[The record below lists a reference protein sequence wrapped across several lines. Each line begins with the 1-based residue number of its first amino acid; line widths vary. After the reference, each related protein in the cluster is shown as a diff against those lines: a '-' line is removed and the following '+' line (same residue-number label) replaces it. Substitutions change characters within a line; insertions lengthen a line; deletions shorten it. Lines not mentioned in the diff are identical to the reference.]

1 VYIGKHNQ
9 KVSFSLCT
17 ERTVVKNIN
26 MTQEEKVMK
35 KLIRKIS
42 LIMCVVM
49 LTLAVSAC
57 GKSNDDTKKEDT
69 KTEDTAKDTTKDDA
83 DDADAD
89 DEDNS
94 TITGKF
100 KTLEDFVNSDIM
112 QQQLEE
118 QLASLEGS
126 GIALA
131 LTAEDNK
138 LIYNFTIED
147 ADLAAALA
155 ADPSTLQSS
164 LQSQASTFEAVASSL
179 KAAVEVDNPVVVVR
193 YLDNAGTEI
202 VSQEFAG

>member
-1 VYIGKHNQ
+1 M
-9 KVSFSLCT
+9 
-17 ERTVVKNIN
+17 KN
-26 MTQEEKVMK
+26 
-35 KLIRKIS
+35 LIRKIS

-83 DDADAD
+83 DDTDDADAD

-118 QLASLEGS
+118 QLSSLEGS

>member
-1 VYIGKHNQ
+1 
-9 KVSFSLCT
+9 
-17 ERTVVKNIN
+17 
-26 MTQEEKVMK
+26 MK

-69 KTEDTAKDTTKDDA
+69 KTEDTAKDTTK

>member
-1 VYIGKHNQ
+1 M
-9 KVSFSLCT
+9 
-17 ERTVVKNIN
+17 KN
-26 MTQEEKVMK
+26 
-35 KLIRKIS
+35 LIRKIS

-83 DDADAD
+83 DDTDDADAD

-118 QLASLEGS
+118 QLSSLEGS

-202 VSQEFAG
+202 VSSGQSMTRPSPFANVSPLIAIL

>member
-1 VYIGKHNQ
+1 M
-9 KVSFSLCT
+9 
-17 ERTVVKNIN
+17 KN
-26 MTQEEKVMK
+26 
-35 KLIRKIS
+35 LIRKIS

-83 DDADAD
+83 DDTDDADAD

-118 QLASLEGS
+118 QLSSLEGS

-131 LTAEDNK
+131 RL
-138 LIYNFTIED
+138 
-147 ADLAAALA
+147 
-155 ADPSTLQSS
+155 
-164 LQSQASTFEAVASSL
+164 
-179 KAAVEVDNPVVVVR
+179 
-193 YLDNAGTEI
+193 
-202 VSQEFAG
+202 